1 MKNFVLLFFTVLF
14 FHSQLF
20 AQPEVGTKA
29 PDIILPNTMGET
41 LKLSDLRGKVV
52 LLDFWA
58 SWCGPCRHSNQAM
71 KSVYKKYKEQG
82 FEIFAVSIDDRK
94 NAWLNAIRQDKITWP
109 QVIDTKATAGG
120 SMLNVWKV
128 RYIPNTFLID
138 KEGKIIAVD
147 PGKDEL
153 VSILKKVL

>member
-1 MKNFVLLFFTVLF
+1 
-14 FHSQLF
+14 
-20 AQPEVGTKA
+20 
-29 PDIILPNTMGET
+29 
-41 LKLSDLRGKVV
+41 
-52 LLDFWA
+52 
-58 SWCGPCRHSNQAM
+58 M